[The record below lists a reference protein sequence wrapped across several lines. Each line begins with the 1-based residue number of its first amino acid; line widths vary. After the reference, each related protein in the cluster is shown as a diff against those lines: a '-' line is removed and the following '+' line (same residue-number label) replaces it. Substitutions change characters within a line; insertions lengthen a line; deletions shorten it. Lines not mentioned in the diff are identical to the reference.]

1 MIVLRTIFIEGG
13 RMRVMSLMGVLSMGI
28 GLVMAQSFNPV
39 DATTSASGKLKLIS
53 GKAYATSA
61 DITWS
66 DEYNSG
72 TVHLIKWGRT
82 SSYGNQINLKP
93 FAKQRS
99 ISTTL
104 TGLEAETGYVAQFY
118 RVHEGRAYAT
128 NFTFTTVGTP
138 SASSPR
144 PGALSQSAMVF
155 SGSHEVE
162 IFTLSGSRLSSFS
175 DGDVDNLLAGRHRF
189 ISLQL
194 PQGLYLARITNLS
207 SGMRESFH
215 FSITQ

>member
-1 MIVLRTIFIEGG
+1 MREMSMI
-13 RMRVMSLMGVLSMGI
+13 GVLSLGI
-28 GLVMAQSFNPV
+28 GLVMAQSFNAV

-72 TVHLIKWGRT
+72 TVHLIKWGKT

-93 FAKQRS
+93 FTKQRS
-99 ISTTL
+99 TTTTL
-104 TGLEAETGYVAQFY
+104 SGLEPATAYVAQFY
-118 RVHEGRAYAT
+118 RVHEGRAYTT
-128 NFTFTTVGTP
+128 NFSFATLSATTALTP
-138 SASSPR
+138 RYAVPSSAVMV
-144 PGALSQSAMVF
+144 LNQSHA
-155 SGSHEVE
+155 VE
-162 IFTLSGSRLSSFS
+162 FFTLSGSRISAFS

-189 ISLQL
+189 NSSQL

-207 SGMRESFH
+207 SGVREH
-215 FSITQ
+215 VQFSTTQ